1 VPAACSFDYAVIR
14 VVPDVTREEFVN
26 AGVILFC
33 RTRRYLDAQIELDA
47 ARLAAL
53 APQLDLDVVRQ
64 HLALIPAICAG
75 EGPIGRLGKAETF
88 HWLVA
93 PHSTTIQC
101 SPVHSGITDDPTRTL
116 TRLLDAHVR
125 IGQAAATQLSNQF

>member
-1 VPAACSFDYAVIR
+1 MPAVCSFEYAVIR

-33 RTRRYLDAQIELDA
+33 RTRRHLVAQVELDNV
-47 ARLAAL
+47 RLAAL
-53 APQLDLDVVRQ
+53 APDLDLTLVQQ
-64 HLALIPAICAG
+64 HLAIIPAICAG
-75 EGPIGRLGKAETF
+75 EGPIGQLGKAEAF

-101 SPVHSGITDDPTRTL
+101 SPVHSGITDDL
-116 TRLLDAHVR
+116 VHALARLMDAHVR
-125 IGQAAATQLSNQF
+125 RAAL

>member
-33 RTRRYLDAQIELDA
+33 RTRRFLAAQIELDA
-47 ARLAAL
+47 ACLAAL
-53 APQLDLDVVRQ
+53 APQLDLDLVRQ

-75 EGPIGRLGKAETF
+75 EGPIGRMGQAEAF

-101 SPVHSGITDDPTRTL
+101 SPVHSGITDDPAATL
-116 TRLLDAHVR
+116 ARLMDAHVR
-125 IGQAAATQLSNQF
+125 RAQ

>member
-1 VPAACSFDYAVIR
+1 MPAACTFDYAVIR

-26 AGVILFC
+26 VGVILFC
-33 RTRRYLDAQIELDA
+33 RTRRYLAAQIELDA

-75 EGPIGRLGKAETF
+75 EGPVGRLGKAEAF

-101 SPVHSGITDDPTRTL
+101 SPVHSGITDDLAHTL
-116 TRLLDAHVR
+116 ARLLDAHVR
-125 IGQAAATQLSNQF
+125 RGAMDG

>member
-1 VPAACSFDYAVIR
+1 MPAACAFEYAVIR
-14 VVPDVTREEFVN
+14 VVPDVVREEFVN

-33 RTRRYLDAQIELDA
+33 RTRRHLVARIELDE

-53 APQLDLDVVRQ
+53 APHVDLGLVRQ

-75 EGPIGRLGKAETF
+75 EGPIGRLGKAEAF

-101 SPVHSGITDDPTRTL
+101 SPVHSGISDDLAQTL
-116 TRLLDAHVR
+116 ERLLDAHVR
-125 IGQAAATQLSNQF
+125 

>member
-1 VPAACSFDYAVIR
+1 MPTACSFDYAVIR

-33 RTRRYLDAQIELDA
+33 RTRRFLAAQIELDA

-53 APQLDLDVVRQ
+53 APQLDLDLVRQ

-75 EGPIGRLGKAETF
+75 EGPIGRLGQAEAF

-93 PHSTTIQC
+93 PHSTMIQC
-101 SPVHSGITDDPTRTL
+101 SPVHSGITDDPAATL
-116 TRLLDAHVR
+116 ARLMDAHVR
-125 IGQAAATQLSNQF
+125 RSAMNV

>member
-1 VPAACSFDYAVIR
+1 MPAACSFEYAVIR

-33 RTRRYLDAQIELDA
+33 RTQRHLVAQIELDA

-53 APQLDLDVVRQ
+53 APALDPTLVQQ

-75 EGPIGRLGKAETF
+75 EGPIGQLGKAEAF
-88 HWLVA
+88 HWIVA

-101 SPVHSGITDDPTRTL
+101 SPVHSGITDDL
-116 TRLLDAHVR
+116 GLSLARLMDAHVR
-125 IGQAAATQLSNQF
+125 RPAP

>member
-1 VPAACSFDYAVIR
+1 MPGDCSFDYAVIR
-14 VVPDVTREEFVN
+14 VVPDVTRGEFVN

-33 RTRRYLDAQIELDA
+33 RTRRYLAAQVELQE
-47 ARLAAL
+47 ARLIAL
-53 APQLDLDVVRQ
+53 APQLDIALVRC

-75 EGPIGRLGKAETF
+75 AGPIGQLGKAEAF

-101 SPVHSGITDDPTRTL
+101 SPVHAGITHDPAQSL
-116 TRLLDAHVR
+116 ARLMAAYVR
-125 IGQAAATQLSNQF
+125 R

>member
-1 VPAACSFDYAVIR
+1 MPAACSFDYAVIR

-33 RTRRYLDAQIELDA
+33 RTRRFLAAQIELDA

-53 APQLDLDVVRQ
+53 APQLDLDLVRQ

-75 EGPIGRLGKAETF
+75 EGPIGRLGQAEAF

-93 PHSTTIQC
+93 PHSTMIQC
-101 SPVHSGITDDPTRTL
+101 SPVHSGITDDPAATL
-116 TRLLDAHVR
+116 ARLMDAHVR
-125 IGQAAATQLSNQF
+125 RSAMNV

>member
-1 VPAACSFDYAVIR
+1 MPAACSFDYAVIR

-26 AGVILFC
+26 VGVILFC
-33 RTRRYLDAQIELDA
+33 RTRRYLAAQIELDA

-53 APQLDLDVVRQ
+53 APQLDLEQVRQ

-75 EGPIGRLGKAETF
+75 EGPIGRLGQAEAF

-101 SPVHSGITDDPTRTL
+101 SPVHSGVTDDPPATL
-116 TRLLDAHVR
+116 ARLMDAHVR
-125 IGQAAATQLSNQF
+125 RNAPRA

>member
-1 VPAACSFDYAVIR
+1 MPAACSFDYAVIR

-26 AGVILFC
+26 VGVILFC
-33 RTRRYLDAQIELDA
+33 RTRRFLAAQIDVDA
-47 ARLAAL
+47 TRLAAL
-53 APQLDLDVVRQ
+53 APQLDIELVRQ

-75 EGPIGRLGKAETF
+75 KGPIGRLGQAEAF

-101 SPVHSGITDDPTRTL
+101 SPVHSGITDDPAATL
-116 TRLLDAHVR
+116 ARLMDAHVR
-125 IGQAAATQLSNQF
+125 TKRFSV

>member
-1 VPAACSFDYAVIR
+1 MPAACSFDYAVIR

-33 RTRRYLDAQIELDA
+33 RTRRFLAAQIELDA

-53 APQLDLDVVRQ
+53 APQLDLDLVRQ

-75 EGPIGRLGKAETF
+75 EGPIGGLGQAEAF

-101 SPVHSGITDDPTRTL
+101 SPVHSGITDDPAGTL
-116 TRLLDAHVR
+116 ARLMDAHVR
-125 IGQAAATQLSNQF
+125 RAQ

>member
-1 VPAACSFDYAVIR
+1 VPAACAFEYAVIR
-14 VVPDVTREEFVN
+14 VVPDVVREEFVN

-33 RTRRYLDAQIELDA
+33 RTRRHLIAQIELDQ

-53 APQLDLDVVRQ
+53 APHFDLDLVRQ
-64 HLALIPAICAG
+64 HLALIP
-75 EGPIGRLGKAETF
+75 IGRLGKAEAF

-101 SPVHSGITDDPTRTL
+101 SPVHSGITDDLAQTL
-116 TRLLDAHVR
+116 ERLMDVHVR
-125 IGQAAATQLSNQF
+125 